1 MSTGVDVEEFSRW
14 ILMAK
19 RTLESARGDEERGDY
34 NWSCFKAHQASEFA
48 VKAILYGVGRPTR
61 GHSITHLLSELS
73 RMVQVP
79 IDIMD
84 LGKFLDKFYVPTRY
98 VDAWSEGVPY
108 EYFTRSDAE
117 MAIKAAERIITF
129 IEDLWRGLLSGV
141 RS

>member
-1 MSTGVDVEEFSRW
+1 MDVEEFNRW

-19 RTLESARGDEERGDY
+19 RTLESARGDAERGDY

-48 VKAILYGVGRPTR
+48 VKAALYGIGKPTR
-61 GHSITHLLSELS
+61 GHSITHLLNALGSI
-73 RMVQVP
+73 VQVP
-79 IDIMD
+79 SDVLD

-108 EYFTRSDAE
+108 EYFTLNDAE
-117 MAIKAAERIITF
+117 MAIKAAERIIAF
-129 IEDLWRGLLSGV
+129 IEDLWRRLLGGV

>member
-1 MSTGVDVEEFSRW
+1 MVVFQGAS
-14 ILMAK
+14 
-19 RTLESARGDEERGDY
+19 
-34 NWSCFKAHQASEFA
+34 ASEFA
-48 VKAILYGVGRPTR
+48 VKAILYGIGRPTR
-61 GHSITHLLSELS
+61 GHSITHLLSELG

-79 IDIMD
+79 SDVMD

-117 MAIKAAERIITF
+117 MAIKAAERIIVF
-129 IEDLWRGLLSGV
+129 VEDLWRGGLLSGV